1 MIKMKKLIL
10 ASSSP
15 RRAELLKQIGLD
27 FEIRAGNVDETPLP
41 GLSPPELVRCLA
53 KKKAAAVARQL
64 NDGIVI
70 AADTVV
76 VWQGQVLGKPLDE
89 DEAFAMLS
97 RLQGSVHEV
106 FTGIALAGA
115 RSGKSLVGH
124 EQTRVFFRAIGE
136 DEIRRYVAG
145 GEPLDKAGAYG
156 AQGRGAVFIKRLEG
170 CYTNVVGLPLAR
182 LSLMLKEFGINVL

>member
-1 MIKMKKLIL
+1 MKKLIL

-41 GLSPPELVRCLA
+41 GLSPPELVRYLA
-53 KKKAAAVARQL
+53 EKKAAAVARQL

-76 VWQGQVLGKPLDE
+76 VWQGLLLGKPLDE
-89 DEAFAMLS
+89 DDAFAMLS

>member
-1 MIKMKKLIL
+1 MKKLIL

-41 GLSPPELVRCLA
+41 GLSPPELVRYLA
-53 KKKAAAVARQL
+53 EKKAAAVARQL

-76 VWQGQVLGKPLDE
+76 VWQGLLLGKPLDE
-89 DEAFAMLS
+89 DDAFAMLS

-136 DEIRRYVAG
+136 DEIRRYIAG

>member
-1 MIKMKKLIL
+1 MKKLIL

-41 GLSPPELVRCLA
+41 GLSPPELVRYLA
-53 KKKAAAVARQL
+53 EKKAAAVARQL

-76 VWQGQVLGKPLDE
+76 VWQGLLLGKPLDE
-89 DEAFAMLS
+89 DDAFAMLS

-106 FTGIALAGA
+106 FTGIALACA
-115 RSGKSLVGH
+115 RGGKSLVGH

-136 DEIRRYVAG
+136 DEIRRYIAG